1 MGRSV
6 DYLSNALKVY
16 YLSYE
21 QYFEN
26 EDGQEIF
33 DDYAFEVLFDN
44 IKHEIKAK
52 YKSFVVTDN
61 FDGREVKIFLRNN
74 IVEIGISE
82 YCGLVSISIRNVND
96 EKIGLARNFIN
107 KIDKGILD
115 ILKQNGETLT
125 KVGTFSNGEGVYER
139 I

>member
-26 EDGQEIF
+26 EDGEEIF
-33 DDYAFEVLFDN
+33 DEYAFEDLFSN
-44 IKHEIKAK
+44 IMYEIKDK
-52 YKSFVVTDN
+52 YKSFVVTDEWE
-61 FDGREVKIFLRNN
+61 GREVKIFLQNN

-82 YCGLVSISIRNVND
+82 YCGLVSVSIRNVSD
-96 EKIGLARNFIN
+96 EKIGLAQNFIN
-107 KIDKGILD
+107 KIDKGILE
-115 ILKQNGETLT
+115 ILKQNGDTLN
-125 KVGTFSNGEGVYER
+125 KVGNFSNGEGVYKR